1 MGGSLGLFLGW
12 SCQSIVMSFI
22 DALSNRWI
30 RGKKPKKMSNP
41 VMVLSTDTTL
51 GTGKNYISQDGWSGD
66 ALPKVTSD

>member
-22 DALSNRWI
+22 DVLSNRWR

-41 VMVLSTDTTL
+41 VMVLSTDNL
-51 GTGKNYISQDGWSGD
+51 GKGKNYTSQDGWSGD
-66 ALPKVTSD
+66 ALPKVNSD

>member
-1 MGGSLGLFLGW
+1 
-12 SCQSIVMSFI
+12 MSFI

-66 ALPKVTSD
+66 ALPKVNSD